1 MLFLVLRYKILYF
14 YEPFNRKGSP
24 AEEAVSL
31 KTCVIHIRKFCLFVF
46 LWLLS
51 IATEKNTTWYTTV
64 YCVLAFLS
72 ILQYTINLAFLS
84 GIFQLKRQ
92 HFPVEIIIWEQQTE
106 SCTVATFPGIPFISI
121 FPIEDDL
128 IRSVYCWH
136 ENTSC
141 RRITEQQKFSN
152 NNISFTNPLAARS
165 KRIGETDKGY
175 YNINI
180 KDSAASM
187 PFVYNH

>member
-1 MLFLVLRYKILYF
+1 MTTTVLFLVLWYEILYF

-51 IATEKNTTWYTTV
+51 IATENNTTWYTTV

-92 HFPVEIIIWEQQTE
+92 HFPVEIIIWEQQAE
-106 SCTVATFPGIPFISI
+106 SCTVATFPGIPFIGI
-121 FPIEDDL
+121 FPIGDDL
-128 IRSVYCWH
+128 LKIQGG
-136 ENTSC
+136 E
-141 RRITEQQKFSN
+141 EQQKFYN
-152 NNISFTNPLAARS
+152 NNISFTNPLASRS
-165 KRIGETDKGY
+165 KRVGETDKGY
-175 YNINI
+175 
-180 KDSAASM
+180 
-187 PFVYNH
+187 